1 MSKKVKLT
9 LLLSLVAIILVLT
22 VVFLAL
28 LVPRPLSKDIPT
40 KNIVSVAYI
49 DSETSTREL
58 PSLEKE

>member
-28 LVPRPLSKDIPT
+28 LVPRPLSKYIPT

-58 PSLEKE
+58 TSLEKE